1 MPSKAI
7 YVAVA
12 MMFSANVFAGGAA
25 TGGATEVT
33 QIMNNGELISSV
45 SKQSQMVAGQ
55 LKDYALQTQKYMTML
70 QNLKNLPNAK
80 IQDALVPYQQT
91 LGTIGKVYDATMD
104 VYRTSTQAQQVYDR
118 RIAEMRMLKMDPQ
131 QYLLNEIALAKVKGG
146 IYQQKLDSDR
156 VALQVAQS
164 KSMKLASMQDQVTS
178 ISGNVEGLQVLAQQN
193 QMMAGELL
201 ELNTNLRQE
210 TAEKNADGV
219 RQQEDKERQELA
231 EQQATAAAAARNAK
245 VKDAITGGKAQY
257 GF

>member
-1 MPSKAI
+1 MRHKAI
-7 YVAVA
+7 FIAVS
-12 MMFSANVFAGGAA
+12 MMLSAQAYAGGAA

-70 QNLKNLPNAK
+70 QNLKNLPSAK
-80 IQDALVPYQQT
+80 IQEVLGPYQQT

-118 RIAEMRMLKMDPQ
+118 RMAEMRLLKMDPSA
-131 QYLLNEIALAKVKGG
+131 YLMNEVALAKARGG

-156 VALQVAQS
+156 AALQVAQD
-164 KSMKLASMQDQVTS
+164 KSMKLASMQDQVSS
-178 ISGNVEGLQVLAQQN
+178 ISGNVEGIQVLAQQN

-201 ELNTNLRQE
+201 ELNTNLRRE
-210 TAEKNADGV
+210 AAEKNADSV
-219 RQQEDKERQELA
+219 KKTQDDQNRQQLIDQMMKDGDA
-231 EQQATAAAAARNAK
+231 DNAK
-245 VKDAITGGKAQY
+245 TLKILERKPK
-257 GF
+257 